1 MSDTNFI
8 DAIVVF
14 TDGEA
19 INYTVS
25 SDHILEDL
33 LWVHHVPEEE
43 IASVTIIRQFQ
54 G

>member
-25 SDHILEDL
+25 SDRILEDL
-33 LWVHHVPEEE
+33 LWTHHVPQEEVVS
-43 IASVTIIRQFQ
+43 ITIIRRW
-54 G
+54 

>member
-14 TDGEA
+14 TDGES

-25 SDHILEDL
+25 NDHILEDL

-43 IASVTIIRQFQ
+43 IASVTIIR
-54 G
+54 GR

>member
-25 SDHILEDL
+25 SDRVLEDL

-43 IASVTIIRQFQ
+43 IASITIIRKS
-54 G
+54 

>member
-1 MSDTNFI
+1 MSNTNFI

-14 TDGEA
+14 TDGGS

-43 IASVTIIRQFQ
+43 VVSITIIR
-54 G
+54 GW